1 MLMPTTSSRSR
12 TVVFRRHHAGGF
24 ALIVV
29 IWVLGLVLLLGTAIT
44 VGVRYRTRADSSL
57 LDSQRAEA
65 AAESAVNLA
74 ILLHLS
80 KNGREKTPFPLTCG
94 MPGGEQVTISV
105 TEEAGKVDLNA
116 ASPRT
121 LLKLFIGLTQD
132 RTEGE
137 RIATAILAYR
147 SAAAATGQAA
157 PPNEAKPRAFQSVM
171 ELEAVEGATPE
182 LFRAALPLVTVRSGR
197 IEPDPAAAP
206 DALRDALGLPKDATS
221 GPTAPRAQTK
231 GEITIRADVGASTN
245 ARFIREALVSL
256 RPENVRLFEIREW
269 RRGDAGPFL
278 PAAKKDLPRCFST
291 MQAEGT

>member
-1 MLMPTTSSRSR
+1 MLMPTTPSRSR
-12 TVVFRRHHAGGF
+12 TIVFRRHHARGF

-57 LDSQRAEA
+57 FDSQRAEA

-94 MPGGEQVTISV
+94 LPGGEQATISV

-116 ASPRT
+116 ASPQT

-132 RTEGE
+132 RKVGE
-137 RIATAILAYR
+137 RIATAILSYR
-147 SAAAATGQAA
+147 SAAAAAGQAA
-157 PPNEAKPRAFQSVM
+157 SPNEGKPQAFQSVM
-171 ELEAVEGATPE
+171 ELEAVEGVTSE

-206 DALRDALGLPKDATS
+206 DALRDTLGLPKGVTS
-221 GPTAPRAQTK
+221 GATAPRAQAN
-231 GEITIRADVGASTN
+231 GEITIRADVAASTN

-256 RPENVRLFEIREW
+256 RPKNGRLFEIREW
-269 RRGDAGPFL
+269 RRGDAGRFL
-278 PAAKKDLPRCFST
+278 PAATKDLPPCFLT
-291 MQAEGT
+291 MAQDT

>member
-24 ALIVV
+24 ALVVV

-44 VGVRYRTRADSSL
+44 VGVRYRTRADTSL
-57 LDSQRAEA
+57 LDLQRAEA

-74 ILLHLS
+74 ILLHLA

-94 MPGGEQVTISV
+94 LPGGEQVTISV
-105 TEEAGKVDLNA
+105 SEEAGKVDLNA

-121 LLKLFIGLTQD
+121 LLALFIGLTQD
-132 RTEGE
+132 RTAGE
-137 RIATAILAYR
+137 RIATAILSYR
-147 SAAAATGQAA
+147 SAAAAASQAA
-157 PPNEAKPRAFQSVM
+157 PPNQGKPRAFQSVM
-171 ELEAVEGATPE
+171 ELEAIEGVTAQ

-206 DALRDALGLPKDATS
+206 DALRDTLGLPKGVTS
-221 GPTAPRAQTK
+221 GATAPRAQAN
-231 GEITIRADVGASTN
+231 GEITIRADVEASTN

-256 RPENVRLFEIREW
+256 RPENGRLFEIREW
-269 RRGDAGPFL
+269 RRGDAAPL
-278 PAAKKDLPRCFST
+278 SRAATNDLPPCFST
-291 MQAEGT
+291 MRAQDS